1 MNIIHYCHKC
11 LFGFG
16 IARIR
21 GFWEMSNADVL
32 VNVNLCLYFVLVCAC
47 EKMGTCVSCM
57 TWCVC
62 GWVGVWTVLRDA
74 AESCAWSSDVMISC
88 GFLVSLL
95 SLFSALSTC
104 WQPFEMSIL
113 FITTKLVK

>member
-57 TWCVC
+57 TWCVG
-62 GWVGVWTVLRDA
+62 GWVCGL
-74 AESCAWSSDVMISC
+74 SC
-88 GFLVSLL
+88 GMLQSHVHGPV
-95 SLFSALSTC
+95 T
-104 WQPFEMSIL
+104 
-113 FITTKLVK
+113 